1 VRVQFSLLSVRE
13 IASQVVTTRA
23 SACDA
28 QMKSH
33 GWDVPSLVAP
43 HAEAAQA
50 AEYCNA
56 GQPATVTELWT
67 GYQSSEARPT

>member
-1 VRVQFSLLSVRE
+1 
-13 IASQVVTTRA
+13 
-23 SACDA
+23 
-28 QMKSH
+28 MKSH